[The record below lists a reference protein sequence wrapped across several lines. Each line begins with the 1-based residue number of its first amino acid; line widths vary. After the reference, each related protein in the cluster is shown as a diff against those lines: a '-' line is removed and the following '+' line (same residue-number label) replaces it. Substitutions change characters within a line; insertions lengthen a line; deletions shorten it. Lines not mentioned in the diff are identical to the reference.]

1 MLDRRAVEDRVR
13 DDPRQLGLP
22 RRRPRAHRLPQLVHL
37 DVCSAG
43 GFERRQGRP
52 VTDGASGHERRRRG
66 LVERFG
72 HGLEQPLISIDVQA
86 IEEHDALRSRHGYN
100 LPLASCSIERHAGHQ
115 RLLGRCQASSENTG
129 YHQRS
134 DLAQLAPQD
143 DSPHEPLH
151 VNRPSCC
158 RQRRHSRWIGEVLS
172 IEISRFDLG

>member
-37 DVCSAG
+37 DVRSTG

-86 IEEHDALRSRHGYN
+86 IEEHDALRRCHGYN
-100 LPLASCSIERHAGHQ
+100 LPLASCRIERHAGHQ

-143 DSPHEPLH
+143 DPPHEPLH

-158 RQRRHSRWIGEVLS
+158 RQRSPLALDWRSLVYRDFQI
-172 IEISRFDLG
+172 